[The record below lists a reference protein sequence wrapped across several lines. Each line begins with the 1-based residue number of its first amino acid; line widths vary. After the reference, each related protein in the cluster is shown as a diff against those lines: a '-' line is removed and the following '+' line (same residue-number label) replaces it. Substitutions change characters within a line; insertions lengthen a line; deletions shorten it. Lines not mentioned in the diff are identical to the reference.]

1 MGTATTPLLQRRQ
14 EPDEEQLLKLF
25 WNRAE
30 LKKELARLRREKDKL
45 IDQVRQQE
53 AINLRAQQRLEQ
65 LEGLLADPVQAVN
78 AVVYYQ
84 LRGVWQQCRKRLV
97 RLARELAER
106 QQDREERLA
115 QQQCETARDADL
127 ALIDNRIADVERRAR
142 MVQADLDAVETRLGE
157 LRAFWHYFRR
167 RALRDQ
173 RAAIQAALD
182 GLQRQGER
190 IRDER
195 RSREAEPGLPFAGLS
210 VEGRRNIN
218 LALIAM
224 AQELL
229 IQFSENDVAALA
241 REASIRSLADVSY
254 GDVAQCQKLGRG
266 IEAVVSQAETAER
279 MAGLIRRRAEFLR
292 QTAQYRREVDTI
304 PVAGSFATVPVTIQE
319 SGAAK
324 PAGSRVIP
332 INVLAEEYWDVYSIL
347 LN

>member
-1 MGTATTPLLQRRQ
+1 MGTVTTPLLQRRQ

-115 QQQCETARDADL
+115 QQQCESVRDADL
-127 ALIDNRIADVERRAR
+127 ALIDSRIADVERRAR
-142 MVQADLDAVETRLGE
+142 VVRADLDAVEARLGE

-195 RSREAEPGLPFAGLS
+195 RSREAEPGPPFAGLS

-254 GDVAQCQKLGRG
+254 GDVAQCQKLGRS
-266 IEAVVSQAETAER
+266 IEAVVSQAEPADR

-292 QTAQYRREVDTI
+292 RTAQYRRDIDTI
-304 PVAGSFATVPVTIQE
+304 PVAGSFATVPVAIQE
-319 SGAAK
+319 GGELQPAA
-324 PAGSRVIP
+324 SRAIP
-332 INVLAEEYWDVYSIL
+332 VNVLAEEYWDVYSIL

>member
-115 QQQCETARDADL
+115 QQQCETVRDADL

-190 IRDER
+190 IREER
-195 RSREAEPGLPFAGLS
+195 RSREAEPSLPFAGLS

-254 GDVAQCQKLGRG
+254 GDVAQCQKLGRS

-292 QTAQYRREVDTI
+292 QTAQYRRDIDTI

>member
-115 QQQCETARDADL
+115 QQQCETVRDADL

-190 IRDER
+190 IREER

-254 GDVAQCQKLGRG
+254 GDVAQCQKLGRS

-292 QTAQYRREVDTI
+292 QTAQYRRDIDTI

>member
-1 MGTATTPLLQRRQ
+1 MGTVTTPLLQRRQ

-115 QQQCETARDADL
+115 QQQCESVRDADL
-127 ALIDNRIADVERRAR
+127 ALIDSRIADVERRAR
-142 MVQADLDAVETRLGE
+142 VVRADLDAVEARLGE

-195 RSREAEPGLPFAGLS
+195 RSREAEPGPPFAGLS

-254 GDVAQCQKLGRG
+254 GDVAQCQKLGRS
-266 IEAVVSQAETAER
+266 IEAVASQAEPADR

-292 QTAQYRREVDTI
+292 RTAQYRRDIDTI
-304 PVAGSFATVPVTIQE
+304 PVAGSFATVPVAIQE
-319 SGAAK
+319 GGELQPAA
-324 PAGSRVIP
+324 SRAIP
-332 INVLAEEYWDVYSIL
+332 VNVLAEEYWDVYSIL

>member
-1 MGTATTPLLQRRQ
+1 MGTVTTPLLQRRQ

-30 LKKELARLRREKDKL
+30 LKKELSRLRREKDKL

-53 AINLRAQQRLEQ
+53 ALSLRAQQRLEQ

-84 LRGVWQQCRKRLV
+84 LRGVWQQSRKRLV
-97 RLARELAER
+97 RLARDLAER
-106 QQDREERLA
+106 QQDREERFA
-115 QQQCETARDADL
+115 RQQFEAARDADL
-127 ALIDNRIADVERRAR
+127 ALIDNRITDVERRAR
-142 MVQADLDAVETRLGE
+142 VVQADLDAVEKRLGE
-157 LRAFWHYFRR
+157 LRAFWHYFQR

-182 GLQRQGER
+182 GLQRQVER

-195 RSREAEPGLPFAGLS
+195 RSREAEPEPPFAGLS

-229 IQFSENDVAALA
+229 IQFSDNDVAALA

-254 GDVAQCQKLGRG
+254 GDVLRCQKLGRS
-266 IEAVVSQAETAER
+266 IEAVVSQADTAER

-292 QTAQYRREVDTI
+292 QAAQYRRDIDTI
-304 PVAGSFATVPVTIQE
+304 PVAGSFATVPVSIQE
-319 SGAAK
+319 SGEPQ
-324 PAGSRVIP
+324 PAGSHAIP
-332 INVLAEEYWDVYSIL
+332 VNVLAEEYWDVYSIL